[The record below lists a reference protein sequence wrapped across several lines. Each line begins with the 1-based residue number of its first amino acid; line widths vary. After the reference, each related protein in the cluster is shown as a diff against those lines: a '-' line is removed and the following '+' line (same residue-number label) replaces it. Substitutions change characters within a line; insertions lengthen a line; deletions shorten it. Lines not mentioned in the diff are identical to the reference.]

1 MRLPANQRNS
11 ARRAAERERQGCH
24 MNLRHLILGLLFI
37 QGLLVGPLRAEQ
49 TGAPPVPQVGNLKA
63 KRLEN
68 GDVVLSWNS
77 GKPPF
82 IVFRSTS
89 PNFHNSPRVEN
100 LTTAVQQRS
109 YVDPG
114 AAASGRYWYRVF
126 DANSPPEIFAMT
138 PPEPAPDTEVV
149 FHGVG
154 FGSDRENV
162 RIMVGGED
170 WEILTCS
177 NLQIRARV
185 PKAPDADSI
194 MLYTPTGTV
203 MWGFEKPTDGVSW

>member
-1 MRLPANQRNS
+1 MGCQMHL
-11 ARRAAERERQGCH
+11 RR
-24 MNLRHLILGLLFI
+24 LILGLLSI
-37 QGLLVGPLRAEQ
+37 QGLLGSPLRAEQ
-49 TGAPPVPQVGNLKA
+49 SGAPPVPQVENLKA

-77 GKPPF
+77 GTPPF
-82 IVFRSTS
+82 IVFRATS
-89 PNFHNSPRVEN
+89 PNFHDSPKVDI

-114 AAASGRYWYRVF
+114 AATSGRYWYRVF
-126 DANSPPEIFAMT
+126 DANCRPEIFAMT
-138 PPEPAPDTEVV
+138 PPEPDPGAEVV

-154 FGSDRENV
+154 FGSSRDKV

-177 NLQIRARV
+177 NCEIRARV
-185 PKAPDADSI
+185 PKAPDAGSI
-194 MLYTPTGTV
+194 MLYTPTGTF
-203 MWGFEKPTDGVSW
+203 MWGFGKSTDGISW